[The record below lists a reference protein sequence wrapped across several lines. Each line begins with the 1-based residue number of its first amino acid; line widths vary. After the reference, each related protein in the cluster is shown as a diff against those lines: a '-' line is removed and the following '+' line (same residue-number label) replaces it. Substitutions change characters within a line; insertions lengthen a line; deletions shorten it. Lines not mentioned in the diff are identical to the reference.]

1 MKTNNGDSYKNI
13 ISFWIPEM
21 ISSAILIALPML
33 IDSYVVASLKSVTKF
48 GVLGMATGVL
58 VMLTKLTEALPVA
71 SIAFIG
77 HFNGRGDFSKCG
89 EYFYNTFWITFIL
102 GMAQLIFIL
111 IGAESIFVW
120 LGVSEKMIKVG
131 VPFLQL
137 KSFAVLLTFSAM
149 VMMGFMRA
157 VKNTYIP
164 MVLNIIG
171 IGFFVFFDY
180 TLVLGK
186 FGFPCY
192 KLLGSAFATL
202 IQYGVM
208 NLLAIAYIISNQNYR
223 KYFPNFTKHLF
234 DVSKIYQI
242 VCMSLPIIVDK
253 STMSISYIWLSKMIA
268 SMGTISIVTFNTC
281 RSLTMG
287 ALIPVLAAAQII
299 TFLVSNKLGEG
310 DIEGAIVNIKRVLKI
325 TLIAFIPM
333 LIILSTNIH
342 FFVNLFDPKNQF
354 TNFAAI
360 TIPFVNMLIIFDA
373 IQVVL
378 AGALRGAGD
387 VKTVMWSRVLVCFLF
402 FVPISWIFKTMT
414 IQSNALKFILVFG
427 SFFASTGIIATI
439 FMLRLR
445 GNFWKA
451 LLIKKG

>member
-1 MKTNNGDSYKNI
+1 MEINNGDSYKSI
-13 ISFWIPEM
+13 ISLWIPEI
-21 ISSAILIALPML
+21 ISSAILVALPLL
-33 IDSYVVASLKSVTKF
+33 IDAYVVASLKSVTKF
-48 GVLGMATGVL
+48 GALGMATGVL

-77 HFNGRGDFSKCG
+77 HFNGRGDFPKCG

-102 GMAQLIFIL
+102 GILQFIFIL
-111 IGAESIFVW
+111 IGAGSIFIW

-164 MVLNIIG
+164 MVLNIVG

-202 IQYGVM
+202 IQYGM
-208 NLLAIAYIISNQNYR
+208 INLLAIAYIISNQNYR
-223 KYFPNFTKHLF
+223 KYFPSFTKHLF
-234 DVSKIYQI
+234 DMSKIYQI
-242 VCMSLPIIVDK
+242 ICMSLPIIVDK

-268 SMGTISIVTFNTC
+268 SMGAVSIVTFNTC

-310 DIEGAIVNIKRVLKI
+310 DIDGAVANIKKVLKI
-325 TLIAFIPM
+325 TLISFIPI
-333 LIILSTNIH
+333 LIILSTNIR
-342 FFVNLFDPKNQF
+342 FLVNLFDPKNQF
-354 TNFAAI
+354 TDFAAI
-360 TIPFVNMLIIFDA
+360 TIPFVNLLVIFDVV
-373 IQVVL
+373 QVVL

-387 VKTVMWSRVLVCFLF
+387 VKTVMWTRVWVCALF
-402 FVPISWIFKTMT
+402 FIPISWLFKTMV
-414 IQSNALKFILVFG
+414 IQSDAVKFVLIFG
-427 SFFASTGIIATI
+427 SFFVSTAMIATVFI
-439 FMLRLR
+439 MRLK

-451 LLIKKG
+451 LLIKRG